1 MKAAL
6 AAVCILTGLA
16 TAYLSASLVVLRPPR
31 ADYQQWAVVAT
42 LIVAQGVLTLVAL
55 FAAGSAALR
64 WVVLAGGLLI
74 GLLGARSISS
84 TVSGPHFEGY
94 ALVLGSMLIVQ
105 GALTV
110 ATVRPKPDATA
121 VQR

>member
-1 MKAAL
+1 MKTAL
-6 AAVCILTGLA
+6 AAVCILTVLA
-16 TAYLSASLVVLRPPR
+16 TAYLSASLVVLHPPR

-64 WVVLAGGLLI
+64 SVVLAGGLLI
-74 GLLGARSISS
+74 ALLGARSIYS
-84 TVSGPHFEGY
+84 TGSGPHFEGY

-105 GALTV
+105 GVLTFV
-110 ATVRPKPDATA
+110 TC
-121 VQR
+121 

>member
-1 MKAAL
+1 VLKTTLAVVCAL
-6 AAVCILTGLA
+6 TLLA
-16 TAYLSASLVVLRPPR
+16 TLYLTASLAVLRPPR
-31 ADYQQWAVVAT
+31 ANYQQWFMVEA

-64 WVVLAGGLLI
+64 YVVLGGGLLMAF
-74 GLLGARSISS
+74 LGAQSIYS

-105 GALTV
+105 GVLTFV
-110 ATVRPKPDATA
+110 SR
-121 VQR
+121 